1 MNFISS
7 FLISM
12 TFFFP
17 CLIAL
22 ARPSNMMTEN
32 SGEWDHHCI
41 VPDLSRKTSGF
52 SPLSMMLANEI
63 L

>member
-1 MNFISS
+1 M
-7 FLISM
+7 SM

-52 SPLSMMLANEI
+52 SPLSMMLADEI